1 MLKNISFKL
10 IGGLLGLSLI
20 IPPGIGKLSIL
31 EFSDIPIII
40 LFLYLLLLS
49 IKNLKIKKN
58 EDFPW
63 MFLILVLLAFFI
75 LDEFNTTT
83 LRFLFYVVIG
93 FLFKKVVGNLTKDQA
108 LALFSPLI
116 IVSILSFLAFLSQQS
131 FLSNSVGWITNYSD
145 STNIFLSGRLAGFQ
159 GSGPNVAGTI
169 FGLMSILYF
178 YNFRT
183 SNKNYFLY
191 FSILNLFLFL
201 ITFSRGSYVAFL
213 FVSFLLIFLNIKSKK
228 IQLIYVSSIFIFV
241 LGFLYFGPS
250 NYLLKENDRSLLA
263 NIAISNIELFYGVGG
278 GDYVNK
284 IYEPYLLSINP
295 DILEDNLNIQLNKV
309 ELGITPVEFRDTDI
323 NFFIGTSGGGFEIL
337 EQYFIVKP
345 CSDDRNTCQ
354 YLRVDEEMIFNFFQ
368 IFNIDLNIN
377 FEKANKICRQIDN
390 NDLITRGE
398 FACLAY
404 QLNILGSDYSSYNFT
419 DLNGSL
425 ENNYFSYLYS
435 NKIFVECEIDKIYS
449 CKNRPLAI
457 GELAVIIESLFIRE
471 NILPEENLFQICNE
485 CKFRNIEGFIK
496 IEYDK
501 YDFILPR
508 STISFYTSQ
517 DGKNWDIVGYPH
529 YTGEVIEFNKNK
541 GLLEVGGFVDGQ
553 SFGNTWLEANIKS
566 LEIRNENKVKKINF
580 EETLLNKDFFLYEVN
595 TLNNYTKEVVFNDY
609 GIELLRPNKYWLAI
623 NNDFNFNEDFE
634 VILEVSFPE
643 IPWETQT
650 LFSNTSTL
658 SGGKQSWKVDIDDGR
673 LFLSWTNADGEYVNQ
688 VGDMSLRSGVLIQKN
703 GMLSNEQPPIVS
715 SSFLSQLTT
724 AHNGYL
730 TFFVEYGLFRGIIFF
745 IPIVYLVI
753 KKFNFK
759 KNDPLLFLNI
769 SLLYFLIH
777 NITNDLIYSPDSII
791 LFMLLLG
798 FKDAKINQED
808 YEI

>member
-10 IGGLLGLSLI
+10 IGALLALSLI
-20 IPPGIGKLSIL
+20 IPPSIGKLSIL

-40 LFLYLLLLS
+40 LFLYLLFLS
-49 IKNLKIKKN
+49 FKNLKIKTN
-58 EDFPW
+58 EDSPW
-63 MFLILVLLAFFI
+63 IFLILSLLIFFL
-75 LDEFNTTT
+75 LDGFNTTT
-83 LRFLFYVVIG
+83 LRFLFYVIIG
-93 FLFKKVVGNLTKDQA
+93 FLFKKVIGNLNNDEE
-108 LALFSPLI
+108 LALFNPLI
-116 IVSILSFLAFLSQQS
+116 IVGIFSFLAFLSQQS

-145 STNIFLSGRLAGFQ
+145 NTNIFLSGRLAGFQ

-169 FGLMSILYF
+169 FGLIAILYL
-178 YNFRT
+178 YNFRI
-183 SNKNYFLY
+183 SNKNYYLY
-191 FSILNLFLFL
+191 FSSVNLFLFL

-213 FVSFLLIFLNIKSKK
+213 FVTFLFIFLKIKSKK

-263 NIAISNIELFYGVGG
+263 NIAISNIELFNGVGG

-295 DILEDNLNIQLNKV
+295 DILEENLNIKLNKV
-309 ELGITPVEFRDTDI
+309 ELGITPEEYRNTDVE
-323 NFFIGTSGGGFEIL
+323 FFIGTSGGGFEIL
-337 EQYFIVKP
+337 AQYFIAKP

-354 YLRVDEEMIFNFFQ
+354 YFRVDQETIFNFLQ
-368 IFNIDLNIN
+368 IFNIDSSINI
-377 FEKANKICRQIDN
+377 ERAIEICQENDN
-390 NDLITRGE
+390 QDLITRGE

-404 QLNILGSDYSSYNFT
+404 QLNILGSDYSDYNFL
-419 DLNGSL
+419 DLDDALQNK
-425 ENNYFSYLYS
+425 YFSYLYS
-435 NKIFVECEIDKIYS
+435 NKIFVECEVDKIYS

-471 NILPEENLFQICNE
+471 NILSEENLFQICNE

-508 STISFYTSQ
+508 SKISFYTSE

-529 YTGEVIEFNKNK
+529 YTGEVIEFIKNN
-541 GLLEVGGFVDGQ
+541 GLLEIGGFVDGQ

-566 LEIRNENKVKKINF
+566 LEVRNEGKVKKISF
-580 EETLLNKDFFLYEVN
+580 EESSLNKDFFLYEPN
-595 TLNNYTKEVVFNDY
+595 TLKNYTKEVVFNDY
-609 GIELLRPNKYWLAI
+609 GVKLLRPNKYWLAV
-623 NNDFNFNEDFE
+623 NNNFNFNEDFE
-634 VILEVSFPE
+634 VILELSFPE

-650 LFSNTSTL
+650 LFSNTSSL
-658 SGGKQSWKVDIDDGR
+658 SGDIQSWKVDIDDGR
-673 LFLSWTNADGEYVNQ
+673 LFLSWTNTDGEYVNK
-688 VGDMSLRSGVLIQKN
+688 VGDMSLRSGVLIQQN
-703 GMLSNEQPPIVS
+703 GMLSNDQPPIVS

-730 TFFVEYGLFRGIIFF
+730 TFFVEYGLLKGMIFF
-745 IPIVYLVI
+745 IPIVYLVF
-753 KKFNFK
+753 KKFNVK
-759 KNDPLLFLNI
+759 TNDSLIFLNI
-769 SLLYFLIH
+769 SLLYFLLH
-777 NITNDLIYSPDSII
+777 NITNDLIYSPDAII

-798 FKDAKINQED
+798 CKDAKINQED
-808 YEI
+808 FEI

>member
-10 IGGLLGLSLI
+10 LGGLLGLSLI
-20 IPPGIGKLSIL
+20 IPPSIGKFSIL
-31 EFSDIPIII
+31 EFSDIPIIF

-49 IKNLKIKKN
+49 FKDLKIKKN

-63 MFLILVLLAFFI
+63 IFLIFCLFIYFLL
-75 LDEFNTTT
+75 DGFNTTT
-83 LRFLFYVVIG
+83 LRFLFYVIIG
-93 FLFKKVVGNLTKDQA
+93 FLFKKVIVKLKDDKN
-108 LALFSPLI
+108 LALFDPLI
-116 IVSILSFLAFLSQQS
+116 IVGIVNFLAFLGQQS
-131 FLSNSVGWITNYSD
+131 FLSNSSGWITNYSD
-145 STNIFLSGRLAGFQ
+145 TTNIFLSGRLAGFQ

-169 FGLMSILYF
+169 FGLMAIMYF

-183 SNKNYFLY
+183 TNKNYYLY
-191 FSILNLFLFL
+191 FTILNLFLFL

-213 FVSFLLIFLNIKSKK
+213 FVSLLFILLKINSKK
-228 IQLIYVSSIFIFV
+228 IQFVYVSSIFIFI

-263 NIAISNIELFYGVGG
+263 NIAISNIELFNGVGG

-295 DILEDNLNIQLNKV
+295 DILEENLNIKLNKV
-309 ELGITPVEFRDTDI
+309 ELGITPTEYRDSDVD
-323 NFFIGTSGGGFEIL
+323 FFIGTSGGGFEIL
-337 EQYFIVKP
+337 EQYFIAKP

-354 YLRVDEEMIFNFFQ
+354 YFRVDKETIFNFLQ
-368 IFNIDLNIN
+368 IFNIESNIN
-377 FEKANKICRQIDN
+377 FENVFDICQEN
-390 NDLITRGE
+390 NNQDLITRGE

-404 QLNILGSDYSSYNFT
+404 QLNILGSDFSVYNFI
-419 DLNGSL
+419 DLDDSIQ
-425 ENNYFSYLYS
+425 NNYFSYLYS
-435 NKIFVECEIDKIYS
+435 NKIFVECEVEKIYS
-449 CKNRPLAI
+449 CNNRPLAI
-457 GELAVIIESLFIRE
+457 GELAVIIETLFVRE
-471 NILPEENLFQICNE
+471 NILSEEDLFKICNE

-501 YDFILPR
+501 YDYILPR
-508 STISFYTSQ
+508 SKISFYTSK
-517 DGKNWDIVGYPH
+517 DGVNWDIVGYPH
-529 YTGEVIEFNKNK
+529 YTGEIIEFNKNK

-553 SFGNTWLEANIKS
+553 SFGNTFLEANIKS
-566 LEIRNENKVKKINF
+566 LEVKNEGKVKKISF
-580 EETLLNKDFFLYEVN
+580 DETTLNKDFFLYKPN
-595 TLNNYTKEVVFNDY
+595 TLQNYTKEVVFDDY
-609 GIELLRPNKYWLAI
+609 GVKLFRPNKYWLAV

-634 VILEVSFPE
+634 IILELSFPE

-650 LFSNTSTL
+650 LFSNTSSL
-658 SGGKQSWKVDIDDGR
+658 SGGMQSWKVDIDDGR

-688 VGDMSLRSGVLIQKN
+688 VGDMSLRSGVLIQQN
-703 GMLSNEQPPIVS
+703 GILSNDQPPIVS

-730 TFFVEYGLFRGIIFF
+730 TFFVEYGLFKGMIFF
-745 IPIVYLVI
+745 IPIFYLVF
-753 KKFNFK
+753 KKFNAK
-759 KNDPLLFLNI
+759 TNDSLILLNI

-777 NITNDLIYSPDSII
+777 NITNDLIYSPDAVI

-808 YEI
+808 SEI

>member
-10 IGGLLGLSLI
+10 IGALLALSLI
-20 IPPGIGKLSIL
+20 IPPSIGKLSIL

-40 LFLYLLLLS
+40 LFLYLLFLS
-49 IKNLKIKKN
+49 FKNLKIKTN
-58 EDFPW
+58 EDSPW
-63 MFLILVLLAFFI
+63 IFLILSLLIFFL
-75 LDEFNTTT
+75 LDGFNTTT
-83 LRFLFYVVIG
+83 LRFLFYVIIG
-93 FLFKKVVGNLTKDQA
+93 FLFKKVIGNLNNDEE
-108 LALFSPLI
+108 LALFNPLI
-116 IVSILSFLAFLSQQS
+116 IVGIFSFLAFLSQQS

-145 STNIFLSGRLAGFQ
+145 NTNIFLSGRLAGFQ

-169 FGLMSILYF
+169 FGLIAILYL
-178 YNFRT
+178 YNFRI
-183 SNKNYFLY
+183 SNKNYYLY
-191 FSILNLFLFL
+191 FSSVNLFLFL

-213 FVSFLLIFLNIKSKK
+213 FVTFLFIFLKIKSKK

-263 NIAISNIELFYGVGG
+263 NIAISNIEFFHGVGG

-295 DILEDNLNIQLNKV
+295 DILEENLNIKLNKV
-309 ELGITPVEFRDTDI
+309 ELGITPEEYRNTDVE
-323 NFFIGTSGGGFEIL
+323 FFIGTSGGGFEIL
-337 EQYFIVKP
+337 AQYFIAKP

-354 YLRVDEEMIFNFFQ
+354 YFRVDQETIFNFLQ
-368 IFNIDLNIN
+368 IFNIDSSINI
-377 FEKANKICRQIDN
+377 EKAIEICQENDN
-390 NDLITRGE
+390 QDLITRGE

-404 QLNILGSDYSSYNFT
+404 QLNILGSDYSDYNFL
-419 DLNGSL
+419 DLDDALQNK
-425 ENNYFSYLYS
+425 YFSYLYS
-435 NKIFVECEIDKIYS
+435 NKIFVECEVDKIYS

-471 NILPEENLFQICNE
+471 NILSEENLFQICNE

-508 STISFYTSQ
+508 SKISFYTSE

-529 YTGEVIEFNKNK
+529 YTGEVIEFIKNN
-541 GLLEVGGFVDGQ
+541 GLLEIGGFVDGQ

-566 LEIRNENKVKKINF
+566 LEVRNEGKVKKISF
-580 EETLLNKDFFLYEVN
+580 EESSLNKDFFLYEPN
-595 TLNNYTKEVVFNDY
+595 TLKNYTKEVVFNDY
-609 GIELLRPNKYWLAI
+609 GVKLLRPNKYWLAV
-623 NNDFNFNEDFE
+623 NNNFNFNEDFE
-634 VILEVSFPE
+634 VILELSFPE

-650 LFSNTSTL
+650 LFSNTSSL
-658 SGGKQSWKVDIDDGR
+658 SGDIQSWKVDIDDGR
-673 LFLSWTNADGEYVNQ
+673 LFLSWTNTDGEYVNK
-688 VGDMSLRSGVLIQKN
+688 VGDMSLRSGVLIQQN
-703 GMLSNEQPPIVS
+703 GMLSNDQPPIVS

-730 TFFVEYGLFRGIIFF
+730 TFFVEYGLLKGMIFF
-745 IPIVYLVI
+745 IPIVYLVF
-753 KKFNFK
+753 KKFNVK
-759 KNDPLLFLNI
+759 TNDSLIFLNI
-769 SLLYFLIH
+769 SLLYFLLH
-777 NITNDLIYSPDSII
+777 NITNDLIYSPDAII

-798 FKDAKINQED
+798 CKDAKINQED
-808 YEI
+808 FEI

>member
-10 IGGLLGLSLI
+10 IGALLALSLI
-20 IPPGIGKLSIL
+20 IPPSIGKLSIL

-40 LFLYLLLLS
+40 LFLYLLFLS
-49 IKNLKIKKN
+49 FKNLKIKTN
-58 EDFPW
+58 EDSPW
-63 MFLILVLLAFFI
+63 IFLILSLLIFFL
-75 LDEFNTTT
+75 LDGFNTTT
-83 LRFLFYVVIG
+83 LRFLFYVIIG
-93 FLFKKVVGNLTKDQA
+93 FLFKKVIGNLNNDEE
-108 LALFSPLI
+108 LALFNPLI
-116 IVSILSFLAFLSQQS
+116 IVGIFSFLAFLSQQS

-145 STNIFLSGRLAGFQ
+145 NTNIFLSGRLAGFQ

-169 FGLMSILYF
+169 FGLIAILYL
-178 YNFRT
+178 YNFRI
-183 SNKNYFLY
+183 SNKNYYLY
-191 FSILNLFLFL
+191 FSIVNLFLFL

-213 FVSFLLIFLNIKSKK
+213 FVTFLFIFLKIKSKK

-263 NIAISNIELFYGVGG
+263 NIAISNIEFFHGVGG

-295 DILEDNLNIQLNKV
+295 DILEENLNIKLNKV
-309 ELGITPVEFRDTDI
+309 ELGITPEEYRNTDVE
-323 NFFIGTSGGGFEIL
+323 FFIGTSGGGFEIL
-337 EQYFIVKP
+337 AQYFIVKP

-354 YLRVDEEMIFNFFQ
+354 YFRVDQETIFNFLQ
-368 IFNIDLNIN
+368 IFNIDSSINI
-377 FEKANKICRQIDN
+377 EKAIEICQENDN
-390 NDLITRGE
+390 QDLITRGE

-404 QLNILGSDYSSYNFT
+404 QLNILGSDYSDYNFL
-419 DLNGSL
+419 DLDDALQNK
-425 ENNYFSYLYS
+425 YFSYLYS
-435 NKIFVECEIDKIYS
+435 NKIFVECEVDKIYS

-471 NILPEENLFQICNE
+471 NILSEENLFQICNE

-508 STISFYTSQ
+508 SKISFYTSE

-529 YTGEVIEFNKNK
+529 YTGEVIEFIKNN
-541 GLLEVGGFVDGQ
+541 GLLEIGGFVDGQ

-566 LEIRNENKVKKINF
+566 LEVRNEGKVKKISF
-580 EETLLNKDFFLYEVN
+580 EESSLNKDFFLYEPN
-595 TLNNYTKEVVFNDY
+595 TLKNYTKEVVFNDY
-609 GIELLRPNKYWLAI
+609 GVKLLRPNKYWLAV
-623 NNDFNFNEDFE
+623 NNNFNFNEDFE
-634 VILEVSFPE
+634 VILELSFPE

-650 LFSNTSTL
+650 LFSNTSSL
-658 SGGKQSWKVDIDDGR
+658 SGDIQSWKVDIDDGR
-673 LFLSWTNADGEYVNQ
+673 LFLSWTNTDGEYVNK
-688 VGDMSLRSGVLIQKN
+688 VGDMSLRSGVLIQQN
-703 GMLSNEQPPIVS
+703 GMLSNDQPPIVS

-730 TFFVEYGLFRGIIFF
+730 TFFVEYGLLKGMIFF
-745 IPIVYLVI
+745 IPIVYLVF
-753 KKFNFK
+753 KKFNVK
-759 KNDPLLFLNI
+759 TNDSLIFLNI
-769 SLLYFLIH
+769 SLLYFLLH
-777 NITNDLIYSPDSII
+777 NITNDLIYSPDAII

-798 FKDAKINQED
+798 CKDAKINQED
-808 YEI
+808 FEI

>member
-10 IGGLLGLSLI
+10 IGALLALSLI
-20 IPPGIGKLSIL
+20 IPPSIGKLSIL

-40 LFLYLLLLS
+40 LFLYLLFLS
-49 IKNLKIKKN
+49 FKNLKIKTN
-58 EDFPW
+58 EDSPW
-63 MFLILVLLAFFI
+63 IFLILSLLIFFL
-75 LDEFNTTT
+75 LDGFNTTT
-83 LRFLFYVVIG
+83 LRFLFYVIIG
-93 FLFKKVVGNLTKDQA
+93 FLFKKVIGNLNNDEE
-108 LALFSPLI
+108 LALFNPLI
-116 IVSILSFLAFLSQQS
+116 IVGIFSFLAFLSQQS

-145 STNIFLSGRLAGFQ
+145 NTNIFLSGRLAGFQ

-169 FGLMSILYF
+169 FGLIAILYL
-178 YNFRT
+178 YNFRI
-183 SNKNYFLY
+183 SNKNYYLY
-191 FSILNLFLFL
+191 FSIVNLFLFL

-213 FVSFLLIFLNIKSKK
+213 FVTFLFIFLKIKSKK

-263 NIAISNIELFYGVGG
+263 NIAISNIEFFHGVGG

-295 DILEDNLNIQLNKV
+295 DILEENLNIKLNKV
-309 ELGITPVEFRDTDI
+309 ELGITPEEYRNTDVE
-323 NFFIGTSGGGFEIL
+323 FFIGTSGGGFEIL
-337 EQYFIVKP
+337 AQYFIAKP

-354 YLRVDEEMIFNFFQ
+354 YFRVDQETIFNFLQ
-368 IFNIDLNIN
+368 IFNIDSSINI
-377 FEKANKICRQIDN
+377 EKAIEICQENDN
-390 NDLITRGE
+390 QDLITRGE

-404 QLNILGSDYSSYNFT
+404 QLNILGSDYSDYNFL
-419 DLNGSL
+419 DLDDALQNK
-425 ENNYFSYLYS
+425 YFSYLYS
-435 NKIFVECEIDKIYS
+435 NKIFVECEVDKIYS

-471 NILPEENLFQICNE
+471 NILSEENLFQICNE

-508 STISFYTSQ
+508 SKISFYTSE

-529 YTGEVIEFNKNK
+529 YTGEVIEFIKNN
-541 GLLEVGGFVDGQ
+541 GLLEIGGFVDGQ

-566 LEIRNENKVKKINF
+566 LEVRNEGKVKKISF
-580 EETLLNKDFFLYEVN
+580 EESSLNKDFFLYEPN
-595 TLNNYTKEVVFNDY
+595 TLKNYTKEVVFNDY
-609 GIELLRPNKYWLAI
+609 GVKLLRPNKYWLAV
-623 NNDFNFNEDFE
+623 NNNFNFNEDFE
-634 VILEVSFPE
+634 VILELSFPE

-650 LFSNTSTL
+650 LFSNTSSL
-658 SGGKQSWKVDIDDGR
+658 SGDIQSWKVDIDDGR
-673 LFLSWTNADGEYVNQ
+673 LFLSWTNTDGEYVNK
-688 VGDMSLRSGVLIQKN
+688 VGDMSLRSGVLIQQN
-703 GMLSNEQPPIVS
+703 GMLSNDQPPIVS

-730 TFFVEYGLFRGIIFF
+730 TFFVEYGLLKGMIFF
-745 IPIVYLVI
+745 IPIVYLVF
-753 KKFNFK
+753 KKFNVK
-759 KNDPLLFLNI
+759 TNDSLIFLNI
-769 SLLYFLIH
+769 SLLYFLLH
-777 NITNDLIYSPDSII
+777 NITNDLIYSPDAII

-798 FKDAKINQED
+798 CKDAKINQED
-808 YEI
+808 FEI